1 MSKFVESLSDSDLRD
16 FRIKLTEEFRECVD
30 SNHARLALDRLLVVD
45 AEYIER
51 ERVSGKKRLNVVDNG
66 TDL

>member
-16 FRIKLTEEFRECVD
+16 LRIKLTEEFRECVD
-30 SNHARLALDRLLVVD
+30 SNRARLALDRLLVVD